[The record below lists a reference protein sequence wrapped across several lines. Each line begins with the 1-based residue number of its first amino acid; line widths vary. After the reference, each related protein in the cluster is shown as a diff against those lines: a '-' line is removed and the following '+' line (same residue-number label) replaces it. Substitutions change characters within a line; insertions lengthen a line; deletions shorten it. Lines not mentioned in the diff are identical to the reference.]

1 MDKNQ
6 SAAVHEV
13 QPGFNA
19 AGAQKESARSLSAPA
34 SLDIFDGQTRKLLES
49 GKSFKLKLGDGFET
63 PVTSLSHVAAP
74 CKGLASIE
82 QLSFLKE
89 KGMTGII
96 MNRLHPTLAENAKS
110 LGIDIEIEN
119 K

>member
-1 MDKNQ
+1 MANNETVR
-6 SAAVHEV
+6 VHEV

-19 AGAQKESARSLSAPA
+19 AGSEKESFKALTASA
-34 SLDIFDGQTRKLLES
+34 SLDIFDEPTRQLLEK
-49 GKSFKLKLGDGFET
+49 GEPFKLKLGDGFENAD
-63 PVTSLSHVAAP
+63 VSAGFVAAP
-74 CKGLASIE
+74 CKGMASIE

-89 KGMTGII
+89 RGLKGIV

-110 LGIDIEIEN
+110 LGIDIEVLN